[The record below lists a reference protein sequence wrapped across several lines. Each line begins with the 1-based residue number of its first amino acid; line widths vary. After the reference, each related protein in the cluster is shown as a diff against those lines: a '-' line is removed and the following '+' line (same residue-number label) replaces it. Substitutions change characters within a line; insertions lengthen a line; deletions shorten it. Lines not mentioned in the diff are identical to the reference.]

1 MSSLNLRNRAKSL
14 VNLKHNKSQ
23 SNQETIRRSQSCGN
37 IKEKGKSSIKKKS
50 SNNKIK
56 TEEAQQTF
64 KCFDTFIKYLI
75 EFNTLETN
83 MKRKLKKE
91 NPRKDYNDIN
101 YRINIP
107 IQILEKICLKTYQLF
122 SNEPNLLEIK
132 GPLYIF
138 GDIHGQ
144 YCDLLR
150 FIEIIGLPPK
160 SKFLFLGD
168 YVDRGD
174 NSIEVVS
181 LLFSLKIKYP
191 KQVYLLRGNHECSSI
206 NDMYGFKDECIERY
220 KERGEYVWSEIN
232 KTLRMLPVSA
242 LVDKKIF
249 CTHAGISPQLETLS
263 QINKLNRNVE
273 IPEKGILCDLTWSDP
288 KKQRNKWAD
297 NDRGVS
303 YTFNE
308 TAVDDFIKKMN
319 IDLIVRAHQVVDEGH
334 QFFNGQ
340 KLVTVFSAPNY
351 CGQVGNQASV
361 MKIKS
366 NLECS
371 FITLKPV
378 NKKKKKQQS
387 HSVSTRQ

>member
-1 MSSLNLRNRAKSL
+1 MSSQLGNRRKSL
-14 VNLKHNKSQ
+14 INLKRNTSQ
-23 SNQETIRRSQSCGN
+23 QESIKRSQSCGN
-37 IKEKGKSSIKKKS
+37 IKDKGKSSIKKQQVDKVGT
-50 SNNKIK
+50 NDIK
-56 TEEAQQTF
+56 TYDTPQKF
-64 KCFDTFIKYLI
+64 NCFDTFVKYLI
-75 EFNTLETN
+75 AFNKLETN
-83 MKRKLKKE
+83 MKTKLKKE
-91 NPRKDYNDIN
+91 NPTNNYNDIN

-107 IQILEKICLKTYQLF
+107 IKIIETICLKTYKLF
-122 SNEPNLLEIK
+122 SNEPNLLDIK

-174 NSIEVVS
+174 NSIEVIT
-181 LLFSLKIKYP
+181 LLFSLKIKFP
-191 KQVYLLRGNHECSSI
+191 NQIYLLRGNHECSSV

-220 KERGEYVWSEIN
+220 KGQGEYIWMEIN
-232 KTLRMLPVSA
+232 KTLRMLPVCA
-242 LVDKKIF
+242 LVNKKIF
-249 CTHAGISPQLETLS
+249 CTHAGISPQLESLS

-288 KKQRNKWAD
+288 KKQRNKWVES
-297 NDRGVS
+297 DRGVS

-308 TAVDDFIKKMN
+308 DAVDQFIKKMN

-387 HSVSTRQ
+387 LSLLKQ